1 MELIYSIEST
11 MPYFIPICIFIFGS
25 IWGSFL
31 NVCIYRIPL
40 GRSILWP
47 SSTCQCGKRI
57 PFYFNLPVIAWFI
70 LKGKAACCGEKLT
83 FRYPLVEALVGTL
96 FFCSWLTHDPKV
108 ALIGM
113 VFIAILIAASFI
125 DLDHMIIPDI
135 FSIGGMLTGIIVSV
149 IIPELHGFTQVGLEA
164 HWDSWIEAML
174 GVFIGTSMI
183 YWIATIGEIILK
195 KPAMGEGDVK
205 FLAAI
210 GAFTGWQ
217 GAIFSLF
224 GGAFIG
230 TIIILPYLLIQ
241 QLKNP
246 KEPKLKELPFGPF
259 LALGAIFYF
268 LWFSHFVDAYFS
280 EIVDIFHFSIG
291 LLEIK

>member
-1 MELIYSIEST
+1 MELINSIETT
-11 MPYFIPICIFIFGS
+11 MPYFIPICIFIFGA

-31 NVCIYRIPL
+31 NVCIYRIPQEH
-40 GRSILWP
+40 SILWP
-47 SSTCQCGKRI
+47 PSTCQCGKRI
-57 PFYFNLPVIAWFI
+57 PFYFNLPIIAWFI
-70 LKGKAACCGEKLT
+70 LKGKAACCDEKLS
-83 FRYPLVEALVGTL
+83 FRYPLVEALTGAL
-96 FFCSWLTHDPKV
+96 FVFSWLVHEPKV
-108 ALIGM
+108 ALVGM
-113 VFIAILIAASFI
+113 VLIAILISATFI

-135 FSIGGMLTGIIVSV
+135 FSIGGMLLGLTLSIV
-149 IIPELHGFTQVGLEA
+149 IPGLHGFSQGGLEA
-164 HWDSWIEAML
+164 HWYAWIEAML

-217 GAIFSLF
+217 GALFSLF

-241 QLKNP
+241 QLKKP
-246 KEPKLKELPFGPF
+246 KKPKLQELPFGPF
-259 LALGAIFYF
+259 LALGAIIYF
-268 LWFSHFVDAYFS
+268 FWLSHFVDAYFAQ
-280 EIVDIFHFSIG
+280 IVDVFT
-291 LLEIK
+291 L

>member
-1 MELIYSIEST
+1 MELIYSVETI
-11 MPYFIPICIFIFGS
+11 MPYFINACVFIIGA

-31 NVCIYRIPL
+31 NVCIYRIPEGKSVVL
-40 GRSILWP
+40 P
-47 SSTCQCGKRI
+47 PSTCKCGERI

-70 LKGKAACCGEKLT
+70 LKGKAACCDEKLS
-83 FRYPLVEALVGTL
+83 FRYPLVEALTGAL
-96 FFCSWLTHDPKV
+96 FVCLWLTHEPIV

-113 VFIAILIAASFI
+113 VFIAILIAATFI

-135 FSIGGMLTGIIVSV
+135 FSIGGMLLGVTLSI
-149 IIPELHGFTQVGLEA
+149 IIPELHGFSQGGLETHFYA
-164 HWDSWIEAML
+164 WIEAML

-217 GAIFSLF
+217 GALFSLF

-246 KEPKLKELPFGPF
+246 KEPKLQELPFGPF
-259 LALGAIFYF
+259 LALGAIVYF
-268 LWFSHFVDAYFS
+268 LWLSHFVDAYFAQ
-280 EIVDIFHFSIG
+280 IVDIFT
-291 LLEIK
+291 L